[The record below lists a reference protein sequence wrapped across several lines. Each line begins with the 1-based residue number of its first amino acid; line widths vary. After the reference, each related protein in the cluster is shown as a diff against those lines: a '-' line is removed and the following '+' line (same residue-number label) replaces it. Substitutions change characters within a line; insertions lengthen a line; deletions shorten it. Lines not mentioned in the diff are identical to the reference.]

1 LRLSYFRRS
10 LQVPAAGSIPEIV
23 VIEKDVLA
31 LAAATIKSVW
41 TLELLLL
48 LRRDRARSW
57 QTGQL
62 VGELRSSDVLVRQGL
77 ESLKHAGLAVED
89 AEGFYRYQAASSEM
103 DEFARELEALYA
115 AKRVSV
121 VKAIMTAP
129 NDKLRFFADA
139 FKLKD

>member
-1 LRLSYFRRS
+1 M
-10 LQVPAAGSIPEIV
+10 P
-23 VIEKDVLA
+23 EKDVLA

-48 LRRDRARSW
+48 LRGDRARSW
-57 QTGQL
+57 QAADL
-62 VGELRSSDVLVRQGL
+62 VRELRSSDVLVTQGL
-77 ESLKHAGLAVED
+77 AKLKDAGLAVEE
-89 AEGFYRYQAASSEM
+89 AQGSFRYQAASPDMEG
-103 DEFARELEALYA
+103 FAGELEALYA
-115 AKRVSV
+115 AKRLSV